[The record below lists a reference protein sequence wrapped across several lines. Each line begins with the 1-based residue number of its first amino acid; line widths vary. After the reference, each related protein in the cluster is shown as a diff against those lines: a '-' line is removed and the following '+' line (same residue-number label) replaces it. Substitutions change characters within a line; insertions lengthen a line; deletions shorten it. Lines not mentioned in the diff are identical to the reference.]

1 MSHIPIELRAILL
14 MLLLSSAILLGC
26 ANWFLHYTCGN
37 YQDMTGK
44 PTKYVFMDSCYVKTP
59 TGWQRYDEYIARAVT
74 NEGERK

>member
-1 MSHIPIELRAILL
+1 MKRIPIELTVSLL
-14 MLLLSSAILLGC
+14 VIIALIVGADRFIS
-26 ANWFLHYTCGN
+26 YTCGN

-59 TGWQRYDEYIARAVT
+59 SGWQRYDEYIARSVT